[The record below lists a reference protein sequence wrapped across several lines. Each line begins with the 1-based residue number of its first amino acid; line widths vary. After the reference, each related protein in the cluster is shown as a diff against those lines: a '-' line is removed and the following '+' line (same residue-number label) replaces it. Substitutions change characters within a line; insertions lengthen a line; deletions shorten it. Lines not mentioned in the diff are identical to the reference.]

1 VSKNKPL
8 EGFPLLK
15 FILGQPLSS
24 DRMHQE
30 KLQKLKALP
39 VFASDALSSVA
50 YATEEILMVL
60 VLAGTMALDWVMGIA
75 ICIVGLIFIVAIS
88 YRQTIMAYPNGAGS
102 YIVSREN
109 LGVMPSKVAGAALLI
124 DYILTVSVSI
134 AAGVA
139 AITSALPIL
148 LPHKVG
154 ICMILILLITL
165 ANLRGAKESA
175 NLFALP
181 TYFFIFSLFLLV
193 GGGLF
198 QSIFNPMQ
206 YIPPAPI
213 REVLQPLSI
222 LLLLKAFAAG
232 CTALTGIEAISDG
245 VTAFKEPTSKNASIT
260 LLWMAVI
267 LGASFIGITF
277 LAKIY
282 HVVPSHTETVLSQLG
297 RIVFGNSIFYYFIQ
311 AATAMI
317 LILAANTSYADFPRL
332 CSFIAKDGFLPR
344 QLAQMGDRLVF
355 SNGILVLGV
364 LSAFLI
370 WVFQASVHF
379 LVPLYA
385 VGVFLSFS
393 LSQTS
398 MVRHWWNQRLQDK
411 HWWKSFALNGFG
423 AAVCTFVLIVIAA
436 AKFSHG
442 AWIVLVLI
450 PLIVLMFY
458 TIHRHYAAV
467 KIQLSLKHYKPHE
480 LPRGE
485 TYVLISNLHRP
496 TIGALLYAKAAATS
510 ITGLHVDMD
519 SEETKK
525 LKQEWDKYGLGLPLK
540 ILPSPFRSVMGP
552 VLDFIWE
559 VRSQP
564 NPPVVTVV
572 IPEFIP
578 ARRWHLFLHN
588 QSAYRLNWELRKIPG
603 VVVSH
608 FRYRLRL

>member
-1 VSKNKPL
+1 VNIC
-8 EGFPLLK
+8 LL
-15 FILGQPLSS
+15 
-24 DRMHQE
+24 
-30 KLQKLKALP
+30 
-39 VFASDALSSVA
+39 
-50 YATEEILMVL
+50 
-60 VLAGTMALDWVMGIA
+60 
-75 ICIVGLIFIVAIS
+75 LIF
-88 YRQTIMAYPNGAGS
+88 
-102 YIVSREN
+102 
-109 LGVMPSKVAGAALLI
+109 
-124 DYILTVSVSI
+124 
-134 AAGVA
+134 
-139 AITSALPIL
+139 
-148 LPHKVG
+148 
-154 ICMILILLITL
+154 LITV

-181 TYFFIFSLFLLV
+181 TYFFIFSLFLLI
-193 GGGLF
+193 GAGLW
-198 QSIFNPMQ
+198 QTIFNPLQ

-213 REVLQPLSI
+213 REVMQPLSI

-260 LLWMAVI
+260 LLWMAAI
-267 LGASFIGITF
+267 LGASFLGITY

-297 RIVFGNSIFYYFIQ
+297 RIILGNNIFYYFLQ

-344 QLAQMGDRLVF
+344 QLAQMGDRLVY

-370 WVFQASVHF
+370 WVFHASVHF

-385 VGVFLSFS
+385 VGVFLSFT

-398 MVRHWWNQRLQDK
+398 MVKHWWSLRKLDK
-411 HWWKSFALNGFG
+411 NWWKSFSLNSFG

-436 AKFSHG
+436 AKFLHG

-467 KIQLSLKHYKPHE
+467 RVQLSLKHYKPHE

-496 TIGALLYAKAAATS
+496 TIGALLYAKASAS
-510 ITGLHVDMD
+510 NITGLHVDMD
-519 SEETKK
+519 AEETKK
-525 LKQEWDKYGLGLPLK
+525 LKTEWDKYGLGLPLK
-540 ILPSPFRSVMGP
+540 ILPSPFRSIMGP

>member
-1 VSKNKPL
+1 VSKNRPL

-15 FILGQPLSS
+15 FFLGQPLSS
-24 DRMHQE
+24 DRIHQE

-60 VLAGTMALDWVMGIA
+60 VLAGTMALDWVMAIA
-75 ICIVGLIFIVAIS
+75 ICIVGLIFIVAIA

-124 DYILTVSVSI
+124 DYILTVSVSV

-139 AITSALPIL
+139 AITSAFPIL
-148 LPHKVG
+148 LSHNVSL
-154 ICMILILLITL
+154 CVILILLITL

-198 QSIFNPMQ
+198 QVIFNSTQ

-213 REVLQPLSI
+213 REVIHPLTI

-260 LLWMAVI
+260 LLWMAAI
-267 LGASFIGITF
+267 LGTSFIGITF
-277 LAKIY
+277 LTKIY
-282 HVVPSHTETVLSQLG
+282 HVVPMSSETVLSQLG
-297 RIVFGNSIFYYFIQ
+297 HIIFGNNIFYYFIQ

-344 QLAQMGDRLVF
+344 QLAQMGDRLVY
-355 SNGILVLGV
+355 SNGILVLGF

-370 WVFQASVHF
+370 WVFHASVHF

-385 VGVFLSFS
+385 VGVFLSFT

-398 MVRHWWNQRLQDK
+398 MVRHWWNLRAKDP

-436 AKFSHG
+436 AKFLHG

-540 ILPSPFRSVMGP
+540 ILPSPYRSIMGP